1 MNGKSGILTG
11 YFKETSISFV
21 EAYDILSILKI
32 MKSEQKMSISIKNY
46 IKHIINQIKMIKVIA
61 KAFRKNSSFAL
72 TAISYNFSA
81 QLQTTS
87 FPYAIGGLK
96 NVPYTQ
102 SIGSLVT
109 INELFGNDTL

>member
-1 MNGKSGILTG
+1 
-11 YFKETSISFV
+11 
-21 EAYDILSILKI
+21 
-32 MKSEQKMSISIKNY
+32 
-46 IKHIINQIKMIKVIA
+46 MIKVIA

-72 TAISYNFSA
+72 TAISCNFST

-96 NVPYTQ
+96 NVPFTQ

-109 INELFGNDTL
+109 IN